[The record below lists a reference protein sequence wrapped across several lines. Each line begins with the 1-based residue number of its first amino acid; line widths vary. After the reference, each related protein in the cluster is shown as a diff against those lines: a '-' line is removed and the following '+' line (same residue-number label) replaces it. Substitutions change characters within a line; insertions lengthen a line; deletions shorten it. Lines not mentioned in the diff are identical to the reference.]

1 MHTCQEADGDWS
13 VAESPPEPAGAP
25 QAFTPEALP
34 PGSKLDE
41 FEIVRVLGAGG
52 FGIVYLALD
61 KLLLRY
67 VAIKE
72 FIPTALARRTPEGA
86 VAVRSADAAETFGI
100 GLDSFY
106 NEGRLL
112 ARFDHPSLVRVFR
125 FWKANGT
132 AYMAMQYYPGQT
144 LKEARRQMPAPP
156 DEAWLRL
163 FVDRLLGALETLHA
177 QGVYHRDIAPDNI
190 LLLPDGQPVILDF
203 GSARRVI
210 GDRTQSL
217 TAILKPNYSPVE
229 QYADDAGMRQG
240 GYTDLYALGGT
251 VYFML
256 CGKEPIP
263 AVMRAVRDSF
273 PVLALSPA
281 EPFQHVS
288 SEFLAAIDWALGVSP
303 DDRPQ
308 TVADL
313 RNVLRG
319 DRTAPAPRERHGVLI
334 GDPTQAYDASR
345 ALARTEIAARPTAA
359 VTDAVAVAGA
369 VAADDDVDVV
379 QVTVVAGPAA
389 AAGLPAEAARKPRT
403 AWLVVSGLGVIAGAA
418 LLWAL
423 LSPARLSSAQSVSSS
438 ASQAPGAAPPP
449 TVSAVPALP
458 ATPAATAAT
467 AAPARPDVPSSRA
480 ASEPSPAELQSGGP
494 APQVRTVERR
504 GTRAAPA
511 PAESSAA
518 RAPSGATP
526 PAADAPAAPRP
537 VLSKAPVAPA
547 ARPDSNGAPC
557 ADLNI
562 FARAS
567 CINRACET
575 PRWKLHPQC
584 VEARR
589 IAEQRQQ
596 RLDQ

>member
-1 MHTCQEADGDWS
+1 MQSAPEAEEIAQS
-13 VAESPPEPAGAP
+13 SSLPASDV
-25 QAFTPEALP
+25 FTSDALP

-41 FEIVRVLGAGG
+41 FEIVRVLGVGG

-61 KLLLRY
+61 QVLLRY

-86 VAVRSADAAETFGI
+86 VTVRSADDAETFAI

-144 LKEARRQMPAPP
+144 LKEARRQMAAPP

-177 QGVYHRDIAPDNI
+177 EGVYHRDIAPDNI
-190 LLLPDGQPVILDF
+190 LLLPDGHPVILDF

-210 GDRTQSL
+210 SGRTQSL

-240 GYTDLYALGGT
+240 SYTDLYALGGT

-273 PVLALSPA
+273 PVLALTPA

-288 SEFLAAIDWALGVSP
+288 SEFLAAFDWCLGVSP

-313 RNVLRG
+313 RSVLRG
-319 DRTAPAPRERHGVLI
+319 DKPAPAPRERHGVLI
-334 GDPTQAYDASR
+334 SDPTQAYDAAR
-345 ALARTEIAARPTAA
+345 AMARTEVAARSPVV
-359 VTDAVAVAGA
+359 VTEA
-369 VAADDDVDVV
+369 VAAALAEAAVDAFAHVSV
-379 QVTVVAGPAA
+379 AAGPAA
-389 AAGLPAEAARKPRT
+389 AAAWPTERPRGRRT
-403 AWLVVSGLGVIAGAA
+403 TWLVMSGLGVAA
-418 LLWAL
+418 VGVLLWAVL
-423 LSPARLSSAQSVSSS
+423 GTPQASSAQSAATSP
-438 ASQAPGAAPPP
+438 APPQAPLQAPSGSPSGLPAQAAVAAPPSIA
-449 TVSAVPALP
+449 SAV
-458 ATPAATAAT
+458 AAAPLRPESLVGESSTEPRSPQRRASGPE
-467 AAPARPDVPSSRA
+467 APARA
-480 ASEPSPAELQSGGP
+480 G
-494 APQVRTVERR
+494 ERR
-504 GTRAAPA
+504 STRATPVPA
-511 PAESSAA
+511 ANSPG
-518 RAPSGATP
+518 RAPTRPSVL
-526 PAADAPAAPRP
+526 AAAEAPAAPRP
-537 VLSKAPVAPA
+537 ALSKAPDAPVASA
-547 ARPDSNGAPC
+547 EGTAVPC
-557 ADLNI
+557 ADMNI
-562 FARAS
+562 FARAL
-567 CINRACET
+567 CLNRACET
-575 PRWKLHPQC
+575 PRWTLHPHC
-584 VEARR
+584 IEARR

>member
-1 MHTCQEADGDWS
+1 MRCEVRQGTITAQVAGVVVDKAAMQSTRETEPHSIGEALD
-13 VAESPPEPAGAP
+13 ASPALAPEVR
-25 QAFTPEALP
+25 TPEALP
-34 PGSKLDE
+34 PGSKIDE

-61 KLLLRY
+61 QQLLRY

-86 VAVRSADAAETFGI
+86 IVARSPDAAETFAI

-112 ARFDHPSLVRVFR
+112 ARFDNPSLVRVFR

-144 LKEARRQMPAPP
+144 LKEARRQMAAPP

-177 QGVYHRDIAPDNI
+177 EGVYHRDIAPDNI

-210 GDRTQSL
+210 SDRTQSL

-256 CGKEPIP
+256 GGKEPIP

-273 PVLALSPA
+273 PVLALSRSV
-281 EPFQHVS
+281 PFTGVS
-288 SEFLAAIDWALGVSP
+288 REFLAVIDWMLGVSP

-308 TVADL
+308 TVAET
-313 RNVLRG
+313 RAALRG
-319 DRTAPAPRERHGVLI
+319 EVTPPQPTERHGVLI
-334 GDPTQAYDASR
+334 GDPNQPFDPARATAKTEIVAPRPAAAVEAAAPPDQAPQRGRRR
-345 ALARTEIAARPTAA
+345 AWIAMAAAGVAACAALVWAMPGTLQPSPMPARTAVIAAEAPAS
-359 VTDAVAVAGA
+359 AGA
-369 VAADDDVDVV
+369 VV
-379 QVTVVAGPAA
+379 QAVVAPPAVIAAPPASAPAPALPASAPVEERRTTAAARAPIANHMPPNARPIASAEVPVPARPAPVKLPAA
-389 AAGLPAEAARKPRT
+389 AASMPMIAAR
-403 AWLVVSGLGVIAGAA
+403 AAGAA
-418 LLWAL
+418 
-423 LSPARLSSAQSVSSS
+423 
-438 ASQAPGAAPPP
+438 
-449 TVSAVPALP
+449 
-458 ATPAATAAT
+458 
-467 AAPARPDVPSSRA
+467 
-480 ASEPSPAELQSGGP
+480 
-494 APQVRTVERR
+494 
-504 GTRAAPA
+504 
-511 PAESSAA
+511 
-518 RAPSGATP
+518 
-526 PAADAPAAPRP
+526 
-537 VLSKAPVAPA
+537 
-547 ARPDSNGAPC
+547 APC
-557 ADLNI
+557 ADMNV

-567 CINRACET
+567 CLSRACDT
-575 PRWKLHPQC
+575 PQWKSHPQC
-584 VEARR
+584 VEARA
-589 IAEQRQQ
+589 IAEQRQRRMEQ
-596 RLDQ
+596 

>member
-1 MHTCQEADGDWS
+1 MQTLRA
-13 VAESPPEPAGAP
+13 AEDIARSNPPPTPG
-25 QAFTPEALP
+25 AFTPEALP

-61 KLLLRY
+61 QVLLRY

-86 VAVRSADAAETFGI
+86 IVARSPDAAETFAI

-112 ARFDHPSLVRVFR
+112 ARFDNASLVRVFR

-144 LKEARRQMPAPP
+144 LKEARAQMPAAP

-163 FVDRLLGALETLHA
+163 FVDRLLGALEALHA
-177 QGVYHRDIAPDNI
+177 EGVYHRDIAPDNI

-256 CGKEPIP
+256 GGKEPIP

-273 PVLALSPA
+273 PVLAHSSA
-281 EPFQHVS
+281 APFTSVS
-288 SEFLAAIDWALGVSP
+288 REFLAVIDWMLGVSP

-308 TVADL
+308 TVAET
-313 RNVLRG
+313 RAALRG
-319 DRTAPAPRERHGVLI
+319 EITPPPPTERHGVLI
-334 GDPTQAYDASR
+334 GDPNQPYDAAR
-345 ALARTEIAARPTAA
+345 AMAKTEIVAPRLAPAAGAA
-359 VTDAVAVAGA
+359 VPPERVRQRARAWIAMAAAGAAACAALVWAMPGALQPSSAPTRTA
-369 VAADDDVDVV
+369 VAAADPPASAAVV
-379 QVTVVAGPAA
+379 G
-389 AAGLPAEAARKPRT
+389 
-403 AWLVVSGLGVIAGAA
+403 
-418 LLWAL
+418 
-423 LSPARLSSAQSVSSS
+423 
-438 ASQAPGAAPPP
+438 QA
-449 TVSAVPALP
+449 
-458 ATPAATAAT
+458 
-467 AAPARPDVPSSRA
+467 
-480 ASEPSPAELQSGGP
+480 
-494 APQVRTVERR
+494 
-504 GTRAAPA
+504 AAPA
-511 PAESSAA
+511 PAPAPVPLIGAPDERRTAGERSPVAN
-518 RAPSGATP
+518 RAPSPARPIASAETPTPTRPAPERP
-526 PAADAPAAPRP
+526 PAAAALIPTTAGRVP
-537 VLSKAPVAPA
+537 GTA
-547 ARPDSNGAPC
+547 APC
-557 ADLNI
+557 ADMNV
-562 FARAS
+562 FTRAACLS
-567 CINRACET
+567 RACDT
-575 PRWKLHPQC
+575 AQWKSHPQC
-584 VEARR
+584 VEARG
-589 IAEQRQQ
+589 IAEQRQRRMEQ
-596 RLDQ
+596 

>member
-1 MHTCQEADGDWS
+1 MHTCREADGDWS
-13 VAESPPEPAGAP
+13 VAKIPPTPNGAP
-25 QAFTPEALP
+25 QAFMPEALH

-61 KLLLRY
+61 QLLLRH

-144 LKEARRQMPAPP
+144 LKEARREMLAPP

-229 QYADDAGMRQG
+229 QYAADAGMRQG
-240 GYTDLYALGGT
+240 SYTDLYALGGT

-256 CGKEPIP
+256 CGKEPVP

-288 SEFLAAIDWALGVSP
+288 SEFLAAIDWTLGVSP

-308 TVADL
+308 TVAEL
-313 RNVLRG
+313 RRVLRG
-319 DRTAPAPRERHGVLI
+319 DRPAPAPRERHSVLI

-345 ALARTEIAARPTAA
+345 ALAQTEIAARRPAA
-359 VTDAVAVAGA
+359 VTDAVVDSSADPVAVE
-369 VAADDDVDVV
+369 VA
-379 QVTVVAGPAA
+379 QVTVMAGPAA
-389 AAGLPAEAARKPRT
+389 ATGLPTEALRKSRKPRT
-403 AWLVVSGLGVIAGAA
+403 AWLVMTGLGVTASVA

-423 LSPARLSSAQSVSSS
+423 LSPPQLSSTQSASSS
-438 ASQAPGAAPPP
+438 TWQEGGAAPPS
-449 TVSAVPALP
+449 TASAVAAAL
-458 ATPAATAAT
+458 
-467 AAPARPDVPSSRA
+467 ARPDMPASQA
-480 ASEPSPAELQSGGP
+480 LSEPGPAELQSSEP
-494 APQVRTVERR
+494 APQATAGERR
-504 GTRAAPA
+504 GTRAAPEPTA
-511 PAESSAA
+511 SSAA
-518 RAPSGATP
+518 REPLGATP
-526 PAADAPAAPRP
+526 LASGAPAAPRP
-537 VLSKAPVAPA
+537 ALSKAPVAPA
-547 ARPDSNGAPC
+547 ARPESNGVPC

-567 CINRACET
+567 CLNGACET
-575 PRWKLHPQC
+575 PRWQLHPHC

-596 RLDQ
+596 RLNQ

>member
-13 VAESPPEPAGAP
+13 VAESPPKPAGAP
-25 QAFTPEALP
+25 EALTPEALL
-34 PGSKLDE
+34 PGSKLGE

-61 KLLLRY
+61 QLLLRY

-86 VAVRSADAAETFGI
+86 VAVRSADAAETFEI

-229 QYADDAGMRQG
+229 QYVDDAGMRQG
-240 GYTDLYALGGT
+240 SYTDLYALGGT

-256 CGKEPIP
+256 CGKQPIP

-288 SEFLAAIDWALGVSP
+288 SEFLAAIDWTLGVSP

-313 RNVLRG
+313 RMVLRG
-319 DRTAPAPRERHGVLI
+319 DRPAPAPRERHGVLI
-334 GDPTQAYDASR
+334 GDPTQVYDASR
-345 ALARTEIAARPTAA
+345 AIARTEIAARPPA
-359 VTDAVAVAGA
+359 VVPDPGADAVAVE
-369 VAADDDVDVV
+369 AAH
-379 QVTVVAGPAA
+379 VTVVAGPAV
-389 AAGLPAEAARKPRT
+389 AAGLPTDTLPKPRT
-403 AWLVVSGLGVIAGAA
+403 AWRVMSGLGVTAGAA

-423 LSPARLSSAQSVSSS
+423 LSPPHPSSAPLPVPAAS
-438 ASQAPGAAPPP
+438 ASRAAVAAPP
-449 TVSAVPALP
+449 S
-458 ATPAATAAT
+458 TASVVA
-467 AAPARPDVPSSRA
+467 AAPARPDVLASRPTP
-480 ASEPSPAELQSGGP
+480 EPSPPQSQSSVP
-494 APQVRTVERR
+494 APQAKAGERR
-504 GTRAAPA
+504 GIPAAPS
-511 PAESSAA
+511 PAASSAA
-518 RAPSGATP
+518 RAPLRPTTL
-526 PAADAPAAPRP
+526 AADAPAAPRP
-537 VLSKAPVAPA
+537 ALSKPPGALV
-547 ARPDSNGAPC
+547 ARPESNNGVPC
-557 ADLNI
+557 ADMNI

-567 CINRACET
+567 CLNRACET
-575 PRWKLHPQC
+575 PRWKLHPHC

-589 IAEQRQQ
+589 LAEQRQQ
-596 RLDQ
+596 RLEQ

>member
-1 MHTCQEADGDWS
+1 MHTCHEADGDWS
-13 VAESPPEPAGAP
+13 VAEFPPEPGGAP
-25 QAFTPEALP
+25 EAFTPEALL

-61 KLLLRY
+61 QLLLRY

-86 VAVRSADAAETFGI
+86 VAVRSAGAAETFEI

-217 TAILKPNYSPVE
+217 TAILKPSYSPVE

-240 GYTDLYALGGT
+240 SYTDLYALGGT

-288 SEFLAAIDWALGVSP
+288 SEFLAAIDWTLGVSP

-308 TVADL
+308 TIADL
-313 RNVLRG
+313 RRVLRG
-319 DRTAPAPRERHGVLI
+319 DRPAPAPSERHGVLI
-334 GDPTQAYDASR
+334 GDPTQAYDAAR
-345 ALARTEIAARPTAA
+345 ATARTEIAVRPPA
-359 VTDAVAVAGA
+359 VVTDAGADAVAVE
-369 VAADDDVDVV
+369 AAH
-379 QVTVVAGPAA
+379 VTVMGGPAV
-389 AAGLPAEAARKPRT
+389 AAGLPTDTLRKPRT
-403 AWLVVSGLGVIAGAA
+403 AWRVMSGLGVTAGVG

-423 LSPARLSSAQSVSSS
+423 LSPSQPSSAQLPVSAAS
-438 ASQAPGAAPPP
+438 ASRAAVAAPPS
-449 TVSAVPALP
+449 TASAVA
-458 ATPAATAAT
+458 
-467 AAPARPDVPSSRA
+467 AAPARVDVLASQPPPEPDPPQRQSSV
-480 ASEPSPAELQSGGP
+480 P
-494 APQVRTVERR
+494 APQAKAGERR
-504 GTRAAPA
+504 GTPAAPA
-511 PAESSAA
+511 PAATNAA
-518 RAPSGATP
+518 RAPLRPTTL
-526 PAADAPAAPRP
+526 AADAPEASRP
-537 VLSKAPVAPA
+537 ALSKAPHAPV
-547 ARPDSNGAPC
+547 ARPESNGVPC
-557 ADLNI
+557 AGMNI

-567 CINRACET
+567 CLNRACET
-575 PRWKLHPQC
+575 PRWKFHPHC

-589 IAEQRQQ
+589 LAEQRQQ
-596 RLDQ
+596 RLEQ